1 VKLGLRGPDRRSE
14 FSGPAIVYD
23 DGESAMRAIARGEV
37 KAGQVLV
44 VRGMG
49 PKGGP
54 GMAGPASMVVF
65 ALYAADLQ
73 NDVAF
78 VSDGQLS
85 GLCNK
90 GLTIAEV
97 SPEAAVGG
105 PLGLVENGD
114 TIRIDVDAYSL
125 DIDVSAEELEQ
136 RRRRLGNPVMKP
148 SSGWLAIYREQVQ
161 PMARG
166 VVLVRDL

>member
-1 VKLGLRGPDRRSE
+1 
-14 FSGPAIVYD
+14 
-23 DGESAMRAIARGEV
+23 
-37 KAGQVLV
+37 
-44 VRGMG
+44 
-49 PKGGP
+49 
-54 GMAGPASMVVF
+54 MAGPASMVVF

-114 TIRIDVDAYSL
+114 TILIDVDRYSL
-125 DIDVSAEELEQ
+125 DIDVPAEELE
-136 RRRRLGNPVMKP
+136 RRRKRLGEPVLKP
-148 SSGWLAIYREQVQ
+148 STGWLSIYREQVQ
-161 PMARG
+161 PMSKG
-166 VVLVRDL
+166 VVMVKDL